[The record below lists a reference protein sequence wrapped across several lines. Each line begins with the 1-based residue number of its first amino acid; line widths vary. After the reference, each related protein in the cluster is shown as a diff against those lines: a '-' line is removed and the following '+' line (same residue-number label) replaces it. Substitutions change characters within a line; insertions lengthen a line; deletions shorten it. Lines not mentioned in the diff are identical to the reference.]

1 MRRLATATIVAA
13 ALALG
18 WPAGASALLQLAF
31 ATPPALPTLTTITLA
46 GKTQTTNTK
55 MTNFAIEDTRVL
67 KSGWNVTVQAQ
78 SGSGKSAVFAQYC
91 GKAKCGADSEG
102 YVAGGQMLA
111 AESLT
116 LNTTGASLTGGVGS
130 TPALQCNGGCAV
142 DSSSA
147 VKVVSGPSGLSAS
160 EGTWTTTGFSA
171 TSLALTTPAVLRTL
185 ANEEVYRLNIL
196 WTLNS
201 GP

>member
-1 MRRLATATIVAA
+1 MRRLATATICAV

-18 WPAGASALLQLAF
+18 WPAGAGALLTLAF
-31 ATPPALPTLTTITLA
+31 ATPPALPALTTITLS

-78 SGSGKSAVFAQYC
+78 SGTGKSAVFAQYC
-91 GKAKCGADSEG
+91 GKAKCGSDPEG
-102 YVAGGQMLA
+102 YVAGGRSLV

-116 LNTTGASLTGGVGS
+116 LNTTGASLTGGSGS
-130 TPALQCNGGCAV
+130 TPAFQCNSGCAV
-142 DSSSA
+142 DSAAA
-147 VKVVSGPSGLSAS
+147 VKVVSGPSGLNAS
-160 EGTWTTTGFSA
+160 EGVWTTTGFSA
-171 TSLALTTPAVLRTL
+171 TSLALKTPAVLRTL
-185 ANEEVYRLNIL
+185 SNEEVYRVNIL